1 MVIVGGLLMTK
12 LLINMIK
19 SKYDV
24 SSSLGR
30 EKVGTMSGWCGIIC
44 NAFLCIVKFI
54 IGTVS
59 GSVSITADAFNNL
72 SDAGSNVV
80 TIAGAKLANKPV
92 DKEHPFGH
100 GRLEYISALIVS
112 FIILLMG
119 FELGNLLL
127 LKYLSPKK

>member
-80 TIAGAKLANKPV
+80 TIAGLNLP
-92 DKEHPFGH
+92 
-100 GRLEYISALIVS
+100 ISLWIRN
-112 FIILLMG
+112 ILSVTAGLNIYP
-119 FELGNLLL
+119 L
-127 LKYLSPKK
+127 

>member
-1 MVIVGGLLMTK
+1 
-12 LLINMIK
+12 MIK

-24 SSSLGR
+24 SASLGR

-92 DKEHPFGH
+92 DKEHPFVH
-100 GRLEYISALIVS
+100 YS
-112 FIILLMG
+112 FNG
-119 FELGNLLL
+119 G
-127 LKYLSPKK
+127 